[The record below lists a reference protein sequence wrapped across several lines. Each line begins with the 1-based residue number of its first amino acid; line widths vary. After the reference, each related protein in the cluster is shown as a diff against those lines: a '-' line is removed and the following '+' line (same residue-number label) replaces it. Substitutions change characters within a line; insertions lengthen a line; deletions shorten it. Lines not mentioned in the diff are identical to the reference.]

1 MLVSIIINCHN
12 GAKYLEE
19 SLKSIFN
26 QTYKNWEIIFFDNC
40 STDNSKSIVDRYMR
54 NKNIKY
60 HRSDDFLKLYDARNK
75 AIELSKGD
83 YICFLDTDDT
93 WNKEKLEKQISFL
106 KNNLDCGIVYSNFN
120 IKNELKNKNFLNY
133 KNSLPMGFIKK
144 KLLRK
149 YQVGILTVCFRRNIL
164 KKYKFNKNYNI
175 IGDFDLIIRLS
186 KDIKIGSI
194 QEPLANYRIHKENFS
209 TKRSDEHLSE
219 LKEWLTKNTG
229 EFDSN
234 VDLLIF
240 KFFLFKLKIKS
251 LLKN

>member
-1 MLVSIIINCHN
+1 MLVSVIINCHN

-19 SLKSIFN
+19 NLKSIFD
-26 QTYKNWEIIFFDNC
+26 QTHKNWEIIFFDNC
-40 STDNSKSIVDRYMR
+40 SSDNSKSIVDRYMGI
-54 NKNIKY
+54 KNIKY
-60 HRSDDFLKLYDARNK
+60 YRSDDFLKLYDARNK

-93 WNKEKLEKQISFL
+93 WYKEKLEKQISFL
-106 KNNLDCGIVYSNFN
+106 KNNLDYGIVYSNFD
-120 IKNELKNKNFLNY
+120 IKNEVKNKNFLNY
-133 KNSLPMGFIKK
+133 KNTLPMGFIKK

-149 YQVGILTVCFRRNIL
+149 YQVGILTVCFRRDIL
-164 KKYKFNKNYNI
+164 KKYRFNKNYNI

-219 LKEWLTKNTG
+219 LKEWLTKNTR
-229 EFDSN
+229 EFESN
-234 VDLLIF
+234 IDLLFF

-251 LLKN
+251 LLKY